1 MDDAIAVGLNSEDG
15 GVLWYVRLVEKEW
28 LPDPEPFVPNLI
40 HHLRGDEF
48 SSSEAAI
55 TLIGSFGKRFVPHTI
70 AIVDALP
77 TIPEENQRRLLLSL
91 CETGLSESA
100 ADKLAQ
106 AVASE
111 SPETQATAFVVLIPQ
126 PEKAARL
133 LREHPGMHDALV
145 IFGDYWCELLYSTA
159 PEHRELR
166 SFLSALP
173 NQSPAHLALIG
184 SPDAIPELR
193 RQLETATNHQKPYLH
208 ACIRACGGE
217 LGEVVH
223 LSQEVPVGFKPKSAW
238 PDTDDSRRSGEH
250 SHGDG
255 VTPILVTG
263 ELRFAD
269 GGHPQEVRF
278 FRSNDGMLLGESRHD
293 AVPLKYDVA
302 TGRFVL
308 RAIVFG
314 AYNSGKSAE
323 SGPYQTGSAQI
334 RIESRDGEPL
344 VIQFFD
350 EMPHV
355 VIELKRR

>member
-1 MDDAIAVGLNSEDG
+1 LNSEDRN
-15 GVLWYVRLVEKEW
+15 VLWYTRLIEKDW
-28 LPDPEPFVPNLI
+28 LPDPEPFVSNLI
-40 HHLRGDEF
+40 HHLQADDF
-48 SSSEAAI
+48 SSSDAAI
-55 TLIGSFGKRFVPHTI
+55 TLIEHFGKRFAPHTA

-77 TIPEENQRRLLLSL
+77 TIPEENRIRVLLSL
-91 CETGLSESA
+91 EETGLSESA

-106 AVASE
+106 AVADE
-111 SPETQATAFVVLIPQ
+111 SPETQAAAFIVLIPQ

-133 LREHPGMHDALV
+133 LLEHPGMSDAL
-145 IFGDYWCELLYSTA
+145 IAFGDHWRTLLYSTS

-166 SFLSALP
+166 SLLSALP
-173 NQSPAHLALIG
+173 NQSPVHLALIG
-184 SPDAIPELR
+184 SPDALPELR
-193 RQLETATNHQKPYLH
+193 RQLETASKHRKTYLR

-217 LGEVVH
+217 LGEVVR

-238 PDTDDSRRSGEH
+238 PGTDGSRRSGEH

-255 VTPILVTG
+255 FTPILVTG

-269 GGHPQEVRF
+269 GGHPSEVRF
-278 FRSNDGMLLGESRHD
+278 FRKNDGMLLGEFRND
-293 AVPLKYDVA
+293 RVPLKYEGA

-308 RAIVFG
+308 STTVFA

-323 SGPYQTGSAQI
+323 PGPYQTGSAQT
-334 RIESRDGEPL
+334 RIESREGEPL

-355 VIELKRR
+355 VIELQRR